1 MDSQLVETWQI
12 HNRINLYI
20 FDHISAEAFA
30 APTKG
35 RTIGEQFAH
44 MHNNRLD
51 WLEHS
56 APDLFSTLVKL
67 EQESSSETALVRHA
81 LDESGQAIATLIQR
95 GIEAGGKIKNYKP
108 HVTAFMAY
116 LIAHEGYHRGEIG
129 MIL

>member
-20 FDHISAEAFA
+20 FDNIAAEAFA

-56 APDLFSTLVKL
+56 APDLFSTLVTL
-67 EQESSSETALVRHA
+67 EKESSSETALVRHA
-81 LDESGQAIATLIQR
+81 LDESAAPIPPLLQRVIAASRTS
-95 GIEAGGKIKNYKP
+95 
-108 HVTAFMAY
+108 
-116 LIAHEGYHRGEIG
+116 
-129 MIL
+129 